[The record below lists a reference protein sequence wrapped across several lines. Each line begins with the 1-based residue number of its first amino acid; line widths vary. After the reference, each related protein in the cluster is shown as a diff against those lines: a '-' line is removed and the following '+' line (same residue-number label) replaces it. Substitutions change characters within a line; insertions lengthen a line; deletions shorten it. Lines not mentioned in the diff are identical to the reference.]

1 MKKLE
6 LTKKEK
12 LMLYGLVNY
21 PKLTD
26 KKLSEKLN
34 LKHSTV
40 TSIRHRL
47 QGREFYR
54 ALIIPRLQN
63 MGCKLLAV
71 IYTNFSPLI
80 PLEERVKITGKTIE
94 VFDEIF
100 FSAGAQDKGFSMSL
114 AQDYARIGKINDIR
128 TQTFGRRGLL
138 EDEHPRMIVFPF
150 DISKVYRFLD
160 FAPLLKRSFNLNQ
173 IPDGPI
179 RNISF
184 ANNEEVIFSNTKK
197 KIYCVLIQYPE
208 LSDSEIGT
216 KVGVSRH
223 TVSRLRRGF
232 ENNNLIRKINLHI
245 IKKIVFE
252 ILKFLHILF
261 KH

>member
-1 MKKLE
+1 VEKLE

-12 LMLYGLVNY
+12 LMLYGLINY

-26 KKLSEKLN
+26 KQLSEKLN

-47 QGREFYR
+47 QGNEFYR

-100 FSAGAQDKGFSMSL
+100 FSAGVQDKGFSLSL
-114 AQDYARIGKINDIR
+114 AQDYAGIGKINDIR
-128 TQTFGRRGLL
+128 TQIFGRRGLL

-173 IPDGPI
+173 IPD
-179 RNISF
+179 
-184 ANNEEVIFSNTKK
+184 E
-197 KIYCVLIQYPE
+197 
-208 LSDSEIGT
+208 
-216 KVGVSRH
+216 
-223 TVSRLRRGF
+223 
-232 ENNNLIRKINLHI
+232 
-245 IKKIVFE
+245 
-252 ILKFLHILF
+252 
-261 KH
+261 KHWFCK